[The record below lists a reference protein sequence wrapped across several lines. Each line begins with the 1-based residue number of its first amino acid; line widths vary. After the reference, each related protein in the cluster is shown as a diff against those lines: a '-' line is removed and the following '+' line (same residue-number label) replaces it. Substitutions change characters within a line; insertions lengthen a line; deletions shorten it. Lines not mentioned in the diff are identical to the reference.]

1 MPLRAASAKASSG
14 SRVPSRCRCSSA
26 VGRSGTSGFAGC
38 TTRDRSRCC
47 DAEGCPVDRSPDTDV
62 EKRMQMLVAG
72 IAWTDRGFEVA
83 LADESGQPAGPLV
96 RFPAGQVGA
105 LTEHLRSLD
114 GSAGQPLI
122 CVVES
127 TDGMVDGGL
136 MSAGLRVHR
145 ADPWTL
151 PDRPA
156 FGSVDA
162 ATLARTGATRLAELP
177 RLVLEEGSLTG
188 RSADH
193 AAGLEASEPALAALT
208 DAGRCLTHG
217 TR

>member
-1 MPLRAASAKASSG
+1 
-14 SRVPSRCRCSSA
+14 
-26 VGRSGTSGFAGC
+26 
-38 TTRDRSRCC
+38 
-47 DAEGCPVDRSPDTDV
+47 
-62 EKRMQMLVAG
+62 MLVAG
-72 IAWTDRGFEVA
+72 IAWTEQGFEVA
-83 LADESGQPAGPLV
+83 LADGSGQPAAPLV
-96 RFPAGQVGA
+96 RIPAGQVGA

-114 GSAGQPLI
+114 GAPDQPLV

-127 TDGMVDGGL
+127 TNGMVDGGL
-136 MSAGLRVHR
+136 MAAGLRVHR

-188 RSADH
+188 RSGDH
-193 AAGLEASEPALAALT
+193 AAGLRSS
-208 DAGRCLTHG
+208 
-217 TR
+217 